1 MFIAILIRGRA
12 GVLPSAVS
20 GNPGGNPGRYLTRC
34 SFGRPAGGGV
44 FGGSG

>member
-1 MFIAILIRGRA
+1 MSIVNLTRGRA
-12 GVLPSAVS
+12 GVLPSAES
-20 GNPGGNPGRYLTRC
+20 GNPGRYLTRC

>member
-20 GNPGGNPGRYLTRC
+20 GKPGRYLTRC
-34 SFGRPAGGGV
+34 SFGRPADGGV